1 MTSSQAVTGSSR
13 AATRRAIPSELR
25 PRQSFGRR
33 WFRQVGWRYLVA
45 VLGLVFAILPAYFVI
60 IASFSTSTGLQSQ
73 SLIPREFALTNYTRL
88 LDRTAFL
95 TWFRNSFLIGGGA
108 AVSNVLL
115 SALAAYAFS
124 RLRFTGRRIGM
135 LAILLAQ
142 MFPQLLAATALFL
155 MMIEVRDAFPAIGYG
170 TKVGL
175 FLVYLGGSL
184 GANTY
189 LMKGFFDTV
198 PKEIDEAAI
207 VDGATHWQVF
217 TRITLPL
224 ATPIMVVTGLLSF
237 IFLFNEFILA
247 SVLLGQA
254 DANQTLATGL
264 FRFIDQNYG
273 QEWGPFAAGTIL
285 GGIPIIVMFMFLQRW
300 IVSGLTS
307 GGVKG

>member
-1 MTSSQAVTGSSR
+1 MASDAAAAPR
-13 AATRRAIPSELR
+13 ATRAELH
-25 PRQSFGRR
+25 PRQPFGRR
-33 WFRQVGWRYLVA
+33 WFREVGWRYLI
-45 VLGLVFAILPAYFVI
+45 GLFGLAFAIVPAYFVL

-73 SLIPREFALTNYTRL
+73 DLVPQALSISNYTRL
-88 LDRTAFL
+88 LDRTAFA
-95 TWFRNSFLIGGGA
+95 TWFMNSLLIGGGA
-108 AVSNVLL
+108 AVANVLL

-124 RLRFTGRRIGM
+124 RLRFTGRRIG
-135 LAILLAQ
+135 LLSILLAQ

-155 MMIEVRDAFPAIGYG
+155 VMVEVRDAFPAIGYG

-184 GANTY
+184 GANTW

-217 TRITLPL
+217 TRITMPL
-224 ATPIMVVTGLLSF
+224 AVPILMVTGLLSF

-273 QEWGPFAAGTIL
+273 QEWGPFAAGTVL
-285 GGIPIIVMFMFLQRW
+285 GGVPVIILFVFLQRW